1 MSIYHDFLNCD
12 NKRVV
17 QKLCNCEMRVTF
29 QDSLFYPSSSIVP
42 ISEADDLLAEGC
54 EALWLVLS
62 SLSQNP
68 RTGQQFL
75 QLSFLTFSLKNFCDY
90 L

>member
-42 ISEADDLLAEGC
+42 ISEADELLAEGC
-54 EALWLVLS
+54 EAFVVSLVKSESKPKDWSTILAAEFFDIFPEE
-62 SLSQNP
+62 L
-68 RTGQQFL
+68 L
-75 QLSFLTFSLKNFCDY
+75 
-90 L
+90 